1 MDDLR
6 RRRLLHMTGMAL
18 VLPGIFP
25 NTLAGATEM
34 TLSDLMSTPS
44 PDRPL
49 APEHPAPEHPL
60 AMPAFI
66 DHARLVVRDL
76 PLVSSWYQ
84 SVMGLSLME
93 RLPSGET
100 LGAGGRPLLTLTT
113 SGHATTAPRNAPGL
127 FHTAFLVP
135 DRAALARWL
144 THAAGLQVPLQ
155 GASDHLV
162 SEAIYLADPE
172 GNGIEVYRDRPRA
185 SWATQPDG
193 TLKMATLPLDLQTL
207 YDEGLALARGHTH
220 WGGMAAG
227 TSLGHLHLQ
236 VSDLPQADA
245 FFRDVLGLDLMGT
258 YPGASFFSTGRYHHH
273 LAANIWNTRNAPR
286 RVAEMTGL
294 GTYALRFN
302 DTAALQTALAAL
314 DRLEI
319 PTARTGDT
327 VSLTDPFGIGLTL
340 SA

>member
-1 MDDLR
+1 MDTLR
-6 RRRLLHMTGMAL
+6 RRRLLHMTGLAL
-18 VLPGIFP
+18 TLPGAFSPFP
-25 NTLAGATEM
+25 AGATEM
-34 TLSDLMSTPS
+34 TPS
-44 PDRPL
+44 MTARGSSADHPL
-49 APEHPAPEHPL
+49 GPEHPL
-60 AMPAFI
+60 SMPAFV

-84 SVMGLSLME
+84 RVMGLSVIE
-93 RLPSGET
+93 RQPSGET
-100 LGAGGRPLLTLTT
+100 LGVGGRPLLTLTT
-113 SGHATTAPRNAPGL
+113 SGQAAIAPRNAPGL

-144 THAAGLQVPLQ
+144 AHAAGQQVALQ

-185 SWATQPDG
+185 DWTTLPDG
-193 TLKMATLPLDLQTL
+193 MVQMATLPLDLQTL
-207 YDEGLALARGHTH
+207 YDEGVSLSRGETA
-220 WGGMAAG
+220 WGGMDAG
-227 TSLGHLHLQ
+227 TALGHLHLQ
-236 VSDLPQADA
+236 VSDLPQANG
-245 FFRDVLGLDLMGT
+245 FFRDVLGLDIVST

-286 RVAEMTGL
+286 RAADMTGL

-302 DTAALQTALAAL
+302 DASALETALAAL

-319 PTARTGDT
+319 PTRRDGDT

-340 SA
+340 SL